1 MCLIAAAVF
10 LGLAV
15 TAAGEGAWLMMI
27 LHGSIAAAFLLLM
40 LHNIRKTRRER
51 KNDQDESR

>member
-15 TAAGEGAWLMMI
+15 TAAGKGEWLLMS
-27 LHGSIAAAFLLLM
+27 LHGGIALFFIILM
-40 LHNIRKTRRER
+40 IRNITKSRNER
-51 KNDQDESR
+51 KNKQDETR

>member
-15 TAAGEGAWLMMI
+15 TAAGKGEWLMML
-27 LHGSIAAAFLLLM
+27 LHGTIAAAFLLLM
-40 LHNIRKTRRER
+40 IRNIQKTRKAR
-51 KNDQDESR
+51 KNKQDESR

>member
-15 TAAGEGAWLMMI
+15 TAAGKGEWLHMI
-27 LHGSIAAAFLLLM
+27 IHGTVAAAFILLM
-40 LHNIRKTRRER
+40 LWNITKTRDER
-51 KNDQDESR
+51 KDKHN